1 MKKIMIG
8 LLYLTAQFFTSSVNL
23 NATPT
28 RSNTQEQLQSIYKQI
43 TNELISIRKE
53 FAGAQP
59 RVYTVLDHIDKMNN
73 LAKTSYQKRHALEA
87 QINSTSS
94 NAKSLRE
101 ENKSLKAEISTL
113 KQKLDVTTK
122 FLENT
127 SNQLNS
133 EQQRAAK
140 HSKEKKELQGK
151 IAQVEQEKNIKSL
164 DEKIKEKVSKTVE
177 AEVAAQ
183 LKSLTAAQSLSL
195 TSTSAPNSPR

>member
-1 MKKIMIG
+1 MKKTMIG
-8 LLYLTAQFFTSSVNL
+8 LLSFVVLTIANDTTMH
-23 NATPT
+23 ATT
-28 RSNTQEQLQSIYKQI
+28 IRSNTQDQLQTIYKQI
-43 TNELISIRKE
+43 TNELMSIRKE

-59 RVYTVLDHIDKMNN
+59 RVYTLLDQVDRMNN
-73 LAKTSYQKRHALEA
+73 LAKTSYLKRHALEA
-87 QINSTSS
+87 QMNNTTTS
-94 NAKSLRE
+94 AKTLRE

-122 FLENT
+122 FLETTTHQLT
-127 SNQLNS
+127 S
-133 EQQRAAK
+133 ETQRAAK
-140 HSKEKKELQGK
+140 HSKEKRELQGK